1 MINIAASPQ
10 IIMFSKP
17 IRVAGGRIAAGIAA
31 AMLIALAAYRLH
43 FNLSAATSVHLF
55 LVTAIALRWG
65 FLEASLISVCS
76 VACLDYFF
84 TEPLFKFYIADSHDW
99 VALAAF
105 ESVALMVARLSD
117 QVNRHAR
124 KTELHQI
131 QLQKL
136 YDLSQSILLFDRQ
149 RPVEE
154 QLADLLH
161 STLGARGVIL
171 WNASDLRLCRRGECS
186 VADDEVRSLYFTDSN
201 REESHLSGRVL
212 RAGIRPIGSLVIC
225 GHSLDAASINA
236 AASLTAVAMERAR
249 SLASETSA
257 EASRQSEQLRSAILD
272 GLAHAF
278 KSPLTTILTSSSG
291 LLAMNT
297 LSGSEK
303 RLVALIDD
311 RAGHLSELTARLLR
325 TAKLE
330 SGELKLRGEPID
342 LPRFIQSSVTAS
354 AQDFAGHSIDVRAAT
369 ERSVV
374 WGDKQ
379 LLQMALFQ
387 LLDNAAKYSRP
398 GSSIVVDLQE
408 EETEVLVRVRNE
420 GSFIPLDE
428 RDKVF
433 QRFYRSP
440 ETAGRIAGTGIGLSV
455 VKRITEAHQGRTW
468 VNSDPENGTTFVLSL
483 PRTAKGR

>member
-1 MINIAASPQ
+1 MLR
-10 IIMFSKP
+10 KP
-17 IRVAGGRIAAGIAA
+17 IGVVGGRIAAGVAA
-31 AMLIALAAYRLH
+31 AVLITLAAYRLH
-43 FNLSAATSVHLF
+43 FNLSSATSVHLF

-65 FLEASLISVCS
+65 FLEASIVSVCS

-99 VALAAF
+99 VALGAF
-105 ESVALMVARLSD
+105 ESVALMVASLSN

-124 KTELHQI
+124 EAKQHQS

-136 YDLSQSILLFDRQ
+136 YELSQSILLFDRQ
-149 RPVEE
+149 RTVEQ
-154 QLADLLH
+154 QLVTLLR
-161 STLGARGVIL
+161 STLGARGVVL
-171 WNASDLRLCRRGECS
+171 WNAYDLRLCRSGECE
-186 VADDEVRSLYFTDSN
+186 VTDDQVRSLYFTDSN
-201 REESHLSGRVL
+201 REDSHISGRVL
-212 RAGIRPIGSLVIC
+212 RVGIRPIGALVIC

-249 SLASETSA
+249 SFSSETSA
-257 EASRQSEQLRSAILD
+257 EAARQSEQLRSAILD

-278 KSPLTTILTSSSG
+278 KSPLTTIRSSSSG
-291 LLAMNT
+291 LLAMNS
-297 LSGSEK
+297 LSGAEK
-303 RLVALIDD
+303 RLVALIDEQ
-311 RAGHLSELTARLLR
+311 AGHLGELTTRLLR

-330 SGELKLRGEPID
+330 SGDLKLRGEQID
-342 LPRFIQSSVTAS
+342 LSRLIQSSVAAS
-354 AQDFAGHSIDVRAAT
+354 AQDFGGHSIDVRAAMGHN
-369 ERSVV
+369 VV

-398 GSSIVVDLQE
+398 GSSIVVDVQE
-408 EETEVLVRVRNE
+408 EPTDILIQIRNE
-420 GSFIPLDE
+420 GSFIPLEE

-433 QRFYRSP
+433 QRFYRRP

-455 VKRITEAHQGRTW
+455 VKRITEAHHGRAW